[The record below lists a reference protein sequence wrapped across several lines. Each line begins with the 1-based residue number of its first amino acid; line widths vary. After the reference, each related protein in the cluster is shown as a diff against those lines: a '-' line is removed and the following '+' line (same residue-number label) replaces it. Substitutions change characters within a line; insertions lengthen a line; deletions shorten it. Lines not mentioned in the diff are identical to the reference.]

1 MPRSRRRTN
10 PFYVLLVAVG
20 MAFTIT
26 ACAYFVLA
34 LRGDAR
40 RRQQAEPPGQLM
52 VFMDRHGVSLIVG
65 ELVLLALGTV
75 GAITTDSWWTASDA
89 KSAATTTSPDDGPL

>member
-1 MPRSRRRTN
+1 MARSRRRTN

-20 MAFTIT
+20 MAFTVT

-40 RRQQAEPPGQLM
+40 RRQNTEPPGQLM

-65 ELVLLALGTV
+65 ELLLLALGTV
-75 GAITTDSWWTASDA
+75 GAIATDSWWTAREGN
-89 KSAATTTSPDDGPL
+89 SAPPTSPPGDAP